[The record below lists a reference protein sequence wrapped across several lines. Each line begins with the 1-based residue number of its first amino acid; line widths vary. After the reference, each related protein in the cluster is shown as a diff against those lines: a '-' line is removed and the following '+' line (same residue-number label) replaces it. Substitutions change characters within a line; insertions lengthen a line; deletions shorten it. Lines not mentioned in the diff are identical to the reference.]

1 MAAKTPTAS
10 PPEPEEP
17 SSPETIGSLAARGV
31 LAMGTR
37 QVVVWLLN
45 FAGGVA
51 LARLLVPAD
60 FGLYAI
66 AAFVLVAFTAFGDGG
81 LGASLIRQEEAPTL
95 RDYRSIFF
103 IQQMVI
109 FLVVAICWGTASLIV
124 EAYGLRPDYA
134 WFIRLASL
142 SLLIISFQTISATRL
157 ERRLQFTKIGVA
169 TAAGTLAFNITAV
182 GLAVAGA
189 GAYSFGAAM
198 VADAAVA
205 TLLLLAFSP
214 WPMGWSRPDARI
226 RSRLRFG
233 IPYQGIAVVS
243 LLKDSISPVF
253 IGVLLGATSVG
264 YVKWAETFAAYALFA
279 LMFMQR
285 VFMPTFARLQSD
297 RRRLGQA
304 VESVL
309 KASNAVVAP
318 IATLTL
324 VLAEPITRLIFGEK
338 WIPAL
343 GVFYAIWVAN
353 AFVPTAVPVF
363 ALLNA
368 LGESGLAF
376 LFAVVWMVG
385 TWALGVPLILAT
397 GVVGFGLANASVQLT
412 NVFLFRAAQRRIPF
426 RILRPV
432 VRPWGLAI
440 VAALPPGALQL
451 LSPAGNIVSLVAY
464 GCLGMTIYGGLVW
477 RFEQDEVRRLAGLL
491 GVRVP
496 PSLRAVV
503 RRLTPTSHRSP
514 A

>member
-1 MAAKTPTAS
+1 MSINEPAATPPT
-10 PPEPEEP
+10 PDEPR
-17 SSPETIGSLAARGV
+17 TIGSLAARGV

-37 QVVVWLLN
+37 QIVVWLLN

-81 LGASLIRQEEAPTL
+81 LGASLIRQEEEPSL
-95 RDYRSIFF
+95 KDYRSIFF
-103 IQQMVI
+103 IQQTVI
-109 FLVVAICWGTASLIV
+109 FTVVAVCWLTASVIV
-124 EAYGLRPDYA
+124 EAYGLRADYA
-134 WFIRLASL
+134 WFIRLAAL
-142 SLLIISFQTISATRL
+142 SLLFISFQTISATIL

-205 TLLLLAFSP
+205 TVLLLIFSP
-214 WPMGWSRPDARI
+214 WRMGWSRPDASL

-264 YVKWAETFAAYALFA
+264 YVKWAQTFAAYALFA

-285 VFMPTFARLQSD
+285 VFMPTFARLQGD
-297 RRRLGQA
+297 RVRLGQA

-318 IATLTL
+318 IATLSL
-324 VLAEPITRLIFGEK
+324 VLAEPITRLVFGEK

-353 AFVPTAVPVF
+353 AFVPTAVPLF

-368 LGESGLAF
+368 LGDSGLAL

-397 GVVGFGLANASVQLT
+397 GVVGFGLANAAVQLT
-412 NVFLFRAAQRRIPF
+412 NIFLFRAAQRRVPF
-426 RILRPV
+426 RILAPAI
-432 VRPWGLAI
+432 RPWSLALLS
-440 VAALPPGALQL
+440 ALPPLALQL
-451 LSPAGNIVSLVAY
+451 LAPAESVFSLAAY
-464 GCLGMTIYGGLVW
+464 GCIGAALYAALVW
-477 RFEQDEVRRLAGLL
+477 RFEHNEVRRLGDLL
-491 GVRVP
+491 G
-496 PSLRAVV
+496 LRSPARLRGLM
-503 RRLTPTSHRSP
+503 RRLTPPSHRT
-514 A
+514 AA